1 MHFCKYHMA
10 YSADTGPYRIHW
22 DDFET
27 VLAIADAGSLSGAAT
42 RLDVNHATVFRRLGD
57 IEKRLGV
64 KLFERSR
71 TGYAPTPAG
80 EEVATTARE
89 MEQHVLSIERRV
101 VGRDLQPSGP
111 VWLTTTDSLMAGFLA
126 PLFGQFREQYPGI
139 ELDIAV
145 SNQLFSLSKREAD
158 VAIRPSNAPPGDLV
172 GRRLVDLGM
181 AVYGPANDT
190 VAAKVDLQER
200 SWVGPGSRLLDQPLR
215 NWMAE
220 QGHDSRC
227 HVRVDTLIGMQASV
241 RAGLGVAVL
250 PCYLAD
256 GDPALKQ
263 LSNPIPGLRYGLWF
277 LTHPDL
283 RDVARIRSLLEFMTD
298 AIRARE
304 DVLAGKILAR

>member
-1 MHFCKYHMA
+1 MA
-10 YSADTGPYRIHW
+10 YSADSGPYRIHW

-27 VLAIADAGSLSGAAT
+27 VLAIADAGSLSGAAAK
-42 RLDVNHATVFRRLGD
+42 LNVNHATVFRRLGD

-64 KLFERSR
+64 ALFERSR
-71 TGYAPTPAG
+71 SGYAPTPSG
-80 EEVATTARE
+80 EEVAATARE
-89 MEQHVLSIERRV
+89 MEQHVLRIERRV

-111 VWLTTTDSLMAGFLA
+111 VWLTTTDSLMSGFLA
-126 PLFGQFREQYPGI
+126 PLFAQFREQYPGI

-158 VAIRPSNAPPGDLV
+158 VAIRPSNAPPEDLV

-181 AVYGPANDT
+181 AVYGP
-190 VAAKVDLQER
+190 VDDRLPDDVSLQDR
-200 SWVGPGSRLLDQPLR
+200 AWVGPGSRLLDQPLR
-215 NWMAE
+215 QWMAE
-220 QGHDSRC
+220 QGHDTRC

-256 GDPALKQ
+256 GDPNLKQ
-263 LSNPIPGLRYGLWF
+263 LSNPIAELSYGLWF

-283 RDVARIRSLLEFMTD
+283 RGVARIRSLLEFMTE
-298 AIRARE
+298 AVRARR
-304 DVLAGKILAR
+304 DVLTGKILHT